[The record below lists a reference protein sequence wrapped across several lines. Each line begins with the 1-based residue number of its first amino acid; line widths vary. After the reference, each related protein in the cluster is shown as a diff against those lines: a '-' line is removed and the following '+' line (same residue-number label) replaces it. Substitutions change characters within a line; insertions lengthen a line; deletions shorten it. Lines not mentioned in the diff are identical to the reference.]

1 MKNIAVFF
9 GGKSCEHDISVITG
23 VLTANVLD
31 KELFNPIPIYVSPS
45 GEWFTGEELLD
56 VAFYKIKDF
65 KKLKKVT
72 FISGD
77 NSLYLIDKKI
87 KRYKVIAC
95 AINCLHGL
103 NGEDGSLAGLLKLLN
118 IPLASPSLFGSSF
131 AIDKDYTKT
140 VLTGMGVEKLPC
152 VRILRSA
159 YYQKKESAIKL
170 INKRIDY
177 PVIVKP
183 SCLGSSIGIKVA
195 FCDAELI
202 SALDGAFVYDDKVIV
217 EKALQDFI
225 ELNCAAYKANGKIVV
240 SEVEKPVKSQE
251 ILSFSDKYL
260 GFQGLA
266 SREFPAKIS
275 EKLRNKVRDITEKV
289 YRKAEFLGIIR
300 IDYIYAYDK
309 LYLNEINTVPG
320 SLAYY
325 LFSDT
330 LKGFTD
336 ILSEIIDEAEKE
348 NRAYQSRNFVF
359 DSSVLMIDGVK
370 GSKQNS
376 FDNKKN

>member
-1 MKNIAVFF
+1 MKYN
-9 GGKSCEHDISVITG
+9 
-23 VLTANVLD
+23 
-31 KELFNPIPIYVSPS
+31 
-45 GEWFTGEELLD
+45 
-56 VAFYKIKDF
+56 
-65 KKLKKVT
+65 
-72 FISGD
+72 
-77 NSLYLIDKKI
+77 
-87 KRYKVIAC
+87 
-95 AINCLHGL
+95 
-103 NGEDGSLAGLLKLLN
+103 
-118 IPLASPSLFGSSF
+118 
-131 AIDKDYTKT
+131 
-140 VLTGMGVEKLPC
+140 
-152 VRILRSA
+152 
-159 YYQKKESAIKL
+159 
-170 INKRIDY
+170 
-177 PVIVKP
+177 
-183 SCLGSSIGIKVA
+183 
-195 FCDAELI
+195 
-202 SALDGAFVYDDKVIV
+202 
-217 EKALQDFI
+217 
-225 ELNCAAYKANGKIVV
+225 KANGKIVV

-336 ILSEIIDEAEKE
+336 ILSEIIDEAERE